1 MNDRQ
6 KNILKT
12 VTKHRDITVN
22 QLAQKFNISA
32 VTIRGDLNLLENEGF
47 LKRRHGG
54 VAFIDTDDISSRLA
68 VNYENKLKIVE
79 KASGFVSPGETVL
92 IESGSTNTLLAK
104 EISKKE
110 GITVVTPNIF
120 IAREYGKSE
129 KNRVVL
135 LGGEYQPESESLI
148 GSLTKLCLKHIFFQ
162 KAFIGVDGFTQ
173 QTGFTSRDMMR
184 AEISADIIRKSEQV
198 FILTDSSKFWRIG
211 LTSMISPG
219 EVDFLVT
226 DKGIPRRDKVYL
238 EEKGVTVIIS

>member
-12 VTKHRDITVN
+12 VTKYRDTTVN
-22 QLAQKFNISA
+22 ELARKFNISA
-32 VTIRGDLNLLENEGF
+32 VTIRQDLNLLENEGF

-54 VAFIDTDDISSRLA
+54 VSFIDTDDISSRLA
-68 VNYENKLKIVE
+68 INYENKLKIVE
-79 KASGFVSPGETVL
+79 KASGFVFPGETIL
-92 IESGSTNTLLAK
+92 IESGSTNALLAK

-110 GITVVTPNIF
+110 GITVVTPNLF
-120 IAREYGKSE
+120 IAREFGKSE

-148 GSLTKLCLKHIFFQ
+148 GSLTKLCLDHVFFQ

-184 AEISADIIRKSEQV
+184 AEISAEIIQKSEQV
-198 FILTDSSKFWRIG
+198 FILTDSSKFGRVG
-211 LTSMISPG
+211 LTILTGPD
-219 EVDFLVT
+219 EVDSVVT
-226 DKGIPRRDKVYL
+226 DKGIPEKDKDYL